1 MKTQAVRL
9 HGAGMLS
16 LDEFE
21 LPEMR
26 EDEILAR
33 IVSDSLCMSSY
44 KAAIAG
50 TKHKRVPPDIAERP
64 VIIGHECSG
73 EILAVGKRWEGQY
86 FPGQRFT
93 MQVALNL
100 PDTDYIPGYAY
111 PYLGGDATY
120 VLLPPELMEC
130 GCLLPYNG
138 EGFFRASLSEPYSCV
153 IGAFHASYHTEKGRY
168 THEMGVRVGGDLA
181 ILAGAGPMGLAA
193 TDYAVHGPRKPA
205 RVVVTDIDK
214 ARLARAAQILSP
226 EDAKK
231 AGVELIYLDTGET
244 PDAKAALLACTGGKG
259 YDDVFVFTPVAS
271 VAELGDA
278 ILGRGG
284 CLNFFAGPTDTA
296 FSACVNLYRVHYD
309 GTHYVGTS
317 GGNVEDMREA
327 VELMA
332 RGAIHPENLVTHI
345 GGLDCAAE
353 TTLALPKLSGGKK
366 LIYTGIRMPL
376 TALSELPALA
386 EKDARFAP
394 LAALVSENRGLWS
407 DEAEKCLLEIM
418 KEA

>member
-73 EILAVGKRWEGQY
+73 EILAVGKRWEERY

-138 EGFFRASLSEPYSCV
+138 AGFFRASLSEPYSCV

-231 AGVELIYLDTGET
+231 AGVELIYLDTGEM
-244 PDAKAALLACTGGKG
+244 PDAKAALLDFTGGKG

-284 CLNFFAGPTDTA
+284 CLNFFAGPAFFLGIPLEFAEYGVEDAVRRDA
-296 FSACVNLYRVHYD
+296 FSHHRLQRLFAEVVVILKQGIDMFLGDAIPHLACVQV
-309 GTHYVGTS
+309 
-317 GGNVEDMREA
+317 VEALA
-327 VELMA
+327 VCVPA
-332 RGAIHPENLVTHI
+332 T
-345 GGLDCAAE
+345 D
-353 TTLALPKLSGGKK
+353 
-366 LIYTGIRMPL
+366 IRMCK
-376 TALSELPALA
+376 TS
-386 EKDARFAP
+386 
-394 LAALVSENRGLWS
+394 V
-407 DEAEKCLLEIM
+407 IV
-418 KEA
+418 